1 MIPTKLQIFDKYF
14 MPCLMNMMAQEIKP
28 IRKNEVNRKLVH
40 LFAIIIPVLYYFVI
54 KNQIIAIAILLPFA
68 VGSVV
73 WDLARID
80 NPKYRHKFLKLFGAH
95 LRDSEVR
102 GLTGGS
108 YLLTSSLVTIAVFT
122 KEIAFLSIS
131 YLVIGDTFAA
141 LFGQSLGRRKFK
153 NSEKSLE
160 GFIGAFVSCVIFGL
174 ISYFWFMKSVFAFNS
189 SNPDLAVVMIIAGAL
204 VGSIVESSNLRI
216 NDNISIPILSGLS
229 MTIIY
234 LFI

>member
-1 MIPTKLQIFDKYF
+1 MR
-14 MPCLMNMMAQEIKP
+14 CSMNMMVQEIKP
-28 IRKNEVNRKLVH
+28 IKKNEVSRKLVH

-68 VGSVV
+68 IGSVV
-73 WDLARID
+73 WDSARID
-80 NPKYRHKFLKLFGAH
+80 NPKYRYNFLKLFGAH

-108 YLLTSSLVTIAVFT
+108 YLLTSSVVTIAVFSR
-122 KEIAFLSIS
+122 EIAFLAIS
-131 YLVIGDTFAA
+131 FLVIGDTFAA
-141 LFGQSLGRRKFK
+141 MFGLSLGKRKFK
-153 NSEKSLE
+153 NSNKSLE

-174 ISYFWFMKSVFAFNS
+174 ISYFWFIKRVFAFNS
-189 SNPDLAVVMIIAGAL
+189 AHPELAIVMIIAGAL
-204 VGSIVESSNLRI
+204 VASVVESSNLHI
-216 NDNISIPILSGLS
+216 NDNISIPILSGLA

>member
-1 MIPTKLQIFDKYF
+1 MR
-14 MPCLMNMMAQEIKP
+14 CSMNMMVQEIKP
-28 IRKNEVNRKLVH
+28 IKKNEVSRKLVH

-68 VGSVV
+68 IGSVV
-73 WDLARID
+73 WDSARID
-80 NPKYRHKFLKLFGAH
+80 NPKYRYNFLKLFGAH

-108 YLLTSSLVTIAVFT
+108 YLLTSSVVTIAVFSR
-122 KEIAFLSIS
+122 EISFLAIS
-131 YLVIGDTFAA
+131 FLVIGDTFAA
-141 LFGQSLGRRKFK
+141 MFGLSLGKRKFK
-153 NSEKSLE
+153 NSNKSLE

-174 ISYFWFMKSVFAFNS
+174 ISYFWFIKRVFAFNS
-189 SNPDLAVVMIIAGAL
+189 AHPELAIVMIIAGAL
-204 VGSIVESSNLRI
+204 VASVVESSNLHI
-216 NDNISIPILSGLS
+216 NDNISIPILSGLA